1 MKEKIY
7 VTTFCNFGH
16 RLSDGKPVD
25 HECYILSPAALRA
38 EREGDYERAIE
49 LQQLAWKKS
58 GRRIHK
64 GLKVARR
71 NPSKRRLLRDLPS
84 RQREM
89 TINNTVV
96 ASWHERDRD
105 YIELMWKDTEETIL
119 EAWDEDYR
127 GLVEDGFIDPRPR
140 RLHLSL
146 IEYARHMG
154 LAR

>member
-1 MKEKIY
+1 MRQRINDEERRQWVLNDEGLYNEQQRSGLSMRAFIKQ
-7 VTTFCNFGH
+7 H
-16 RLSDGKPVD
+16 RVFID
-25 HECYILSPAALRA
+25 EI
-38 EREGDYERAIE
+38 IE
-49 LQQLAWKKS
+49 NVVS
-58 GRRIHK
+58 GRKPAHYLVYDR
-64 GLKVARR
+64 GPRR

-84 RQREM
+84 RQREV